1 MLIFNFDFISWLF
14 LLKKCWFYYVQNVF
28 LVLLPKP
35 IISIWQHSTLCE
47 TIGPKYG
54 PRFIHVSEVISPFF
68 SAALIS
74 TLSWK
79 LFFVQKSCFYDALG
93 CGIKGSYLRNHNLE
107 KKCWIILI
115 ISQIWT
121 KLSYFYPGRHKDWT
135 ICFWPFTWCSLA
147 IICTCHLLLFVW
159 EGGSK
164 NNTWMFR

>member
-79 LFFVQKSCFYDALG
+79 LFFCSKIMFLWCSRVRNKRRFILDCFP
-93 CGIKGSYLRNHNLE
+93 GSRVLLKRNTSIIFWIFDIFLSLDCYNYYNVYSKRYVYLFCQTLRLLHLLRLFRNLE
-107 KKCWIILI
+107 
-115 ISQIWT
+115 
-121 KLSYFYPGRHKDWT
+121 
-135 ICFWPFTWCSLA
+135 
-147 IICTCHLLLFVW
+147 
-159 EGGSK
+159 
-164 NNTWMFR
+164 

>member
-79 LFFVQKSCFYDALG
+79 LFFCSKIMFL
-93 CGIKGSYLRNHNLE
+93 
-107 KKCWIILI
+107 
-115 ISQIWT
+115 
-121 KLSYFYPGRHKDWT
+121 
-135 ICFWPFTWCSLA
+135 WCSRVRNKRRFILDCFPGSRVLLKRNTS
-147 IICTCHLLLFVW
+147 IIFWIFDIFYLWTATIIITSIQR
-159 EGGSK
+159 G
-164 NNTWMFR
+164 MFICSAKHYVYSTSYVYSGI